1 MTTVWVLGFVSYY
14 SIFGTLVP
22 VHHIK
27 NHIHV
32 QQLTV
37 IQQSPTHITWKKLLV
52 YKEVTISLHFTL
64 FPISFLVF
72 YSLFTIYY
80 LLFIYYSYIT

>member
-1 MTTVWVLGFVSYY
+1 MFLPSPYIKVNHSSVTTVWVLGFVSYY

-27 NHIHV
+27 NHIHI

-37 IQQSPTHITWKKLLV
+37 IQQSPTHIT
-52 YKEVTISLHFTL
+52 
-64 FPISFLVF
+64 
-72 YSLFTIYY
+72 
-80 LLFIYYSYIT
+80 

>member
-1 MTTVWVLGFVSYY
+1 MIKHKHKPINFTNHKINSEIQFIIEVWMFLLPSPYIKVNHSSVTTVWVLGFVSYY

-37 IQQSPTHITWKKLLV
+37 IQQSPTHIT
-52 YKEVTISLHFTL
+52 
-64 FPISFLVF
+64 
-72 YSLFTIYY
+72 
-80 LLFIYYSYIT
+80 